1 VDGLRGGPEVASA
14 SDRLQTRLRAA
25 DVFSVGGS
33 SGLGW
38 EGGSSIAMA
47 ESRRRLAA
55 IMFTDMVGYSAFAQR
70 EEAAALAALER
81 HNRILR
87 PIFSRF
93 RGREIKT
100 VGDAFLVEFDSA
112 LDATHCALDLQQ
124 ALREHNAAAPGEW
137 KIRIRIGIHVGDV
150 VESENDVLG
159 DAVNIASRIEP
170 LADPEGICLT
180 QQVYDQVQN
189 KIAAVFVKLPAVSLK
204 NIRLPMNVYKMV
216 PFGSSEGATRVKS
229 EKISGPNLAVL
240 PLANISPDPNDEY
253 FSDGLTEEL
262 ISRLS
267 RVRNLSVI
275 ARTSVIPYK
284 LAPKPIPQ
292 IGAELGVDA
301 VLEGSVRKAGSR
313 IRITLQLI
321 DVSTQRHV
329 WANSY
334 DRNVDDVFAV
344 QTDIA
349 ERTAEALQLEFS
361 RSKIERAT
369 RKPTGNPQAYD
380 LYLRG
385 LAAASN
391 VVAPDMD
398 EAIRCFEGAMKLDPQ
413 FAEASAALANLY
425 VVAAGDSL
433 PMQTVMPKARELAAR
448 ALELDP
454 DSSDAHAALANIAL
468 QFDHDWEFAESEFRT
483 AISLNPSNTT
493 AHVFFGLLLVALE
506 RFEEAIEM
514 FQTAIRLDPARS
526 GLNSLAWAELESGN
540 FDWAI
545 AFAEKERDS
554 DPSLVGP
561 HIYLGLFYL
570 AAGRV
575 EDARRE
581 GDAPLVGAD
590 ETERFDHALLN
601 ALVGRPEAARAVLA
615 EAERG
620 EAKSYNSATDLA
632 MLYAALGEKTR
643 ALDLLER
650 DLREGDR
657 VLWLFYRGVFFDSLR
672 DEPRFIALLQQYG
685 VPTHPLRRPTPAD
698 PK

>member
-1 VDGLRGGPEVASA
+1 
-14 SDRLQTRLRAA
+14 
-25 DVFSVGGS
+25 
-33 SGLGW
+33 
-38 EGGSSIAMA
+38 
-47 ESRRRLAA
+47 
-55 IMFTDMVGYSAFAQR
+55 MFTDMVGYSALAQSD
-70 EEAAALAALER
+70 EAAALVALER

-87 PIFSRF
+87 PIFPKF

-112 LDATHCALDLQQ
+112 LDAARCALDLQH
-124 ALREHNAAAPGEW
+124 ALREDHDRSPAEW

-150 VESENDVLG
+150 VESEGDVLG

-189 KIAAVFVKLPAVSLK
+189 KIGAQFSRLPPVALK
-204 NIRLPMNVYKMV
+204 NIRLPMNVYKMS
-216 PFGSSEGATRVKS
+216 PPGKS
-229 EKISGPNLAVL
+229 DAARGPKVGKFAGPNLAVL

-253 FSDGLTEEL
+253 FADGLTEEL

-267 RVRNLSVI
+267 QVRDLSVI

-284 LAPKPIPQ
+284 LAPRSIPQ
-292 IGAELGVDA
+292 IGAELGVDV
-301 VLEGSVRKAGSR
+301 VLEGSVRKAGAR

-334 DRNVDDVFAV
+334 DRNIDDVFAV
-344 QTDIA
+344 QSDIA

-361 RSKIERAT
+361 RGKVERTT
-369 RKPTGNPQAYD
+369 RKPTAVPQAYD

-385 LAAASN
+385 LAAASK
-391 VVAPDMD
+391 VAAPVMA
-398 EAIRCFEGAMKLDPQ
+398 EAIRCFEQATKLDPT
-413 FAEASAALANLY
+413 FAEAFAALANLY

-468 QFDHDWEFAESEFRT
+468 QFDNDWEFAEAEFRT
-483 AISLNPSNTT
+483 AISLNPSNAT
-493 AHVFFGLLLVALE
+493 AYAYFGLLLVALE
-506 RFEEAIEM
+506 RFDEAIEAC
-514 FQTAIRLDPARS
+514 QTAIRLDPARS

-540 FDWAI
+540 YDRAI
-545 AFAEKERDS
+545 ALGENERDR

-570 AAGRV
+570 AAGRKD
-575 EDARRE
+575 DARRE
-581 GDAPLVGAD
+581 ADAPLVGAN

-615 EAERG
+615 GAERG
-620 EAKSYNSATDLA
+620 EAKSYNSATVLA
-632 MLYAALGEKTR
+632 MLYAALGDKSR
-643 ALDLLER
+643 ALDLLEQ

-672 DEPRFIALLQQYG
+672 DEPRFIALLQKYG

-698 PK
+698 LK